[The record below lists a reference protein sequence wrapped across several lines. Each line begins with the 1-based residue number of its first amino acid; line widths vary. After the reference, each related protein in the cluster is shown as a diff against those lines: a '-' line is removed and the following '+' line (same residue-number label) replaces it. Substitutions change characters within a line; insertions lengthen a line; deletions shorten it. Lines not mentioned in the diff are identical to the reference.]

1 MDDGKGNTM
10 SIIEANGLN
19 AYNRPQLIKII
30 CAEREERKILED
42 ALHVALDQIE
52 ELRAQI
58 NKDINEY
65 DFELQ
70 QQKERE
76 QIS

>member
-1 MDDGKGNTM
+1 M

-42 ALHVALDQIE
+42 ALQVALDQIE
-52 ELRAQI
+52 ELREMI
-58 NKDINEY
+58 DKDINDY
-65 DFELQ
+65 DWELK

-76 QIS
+76 HIA